1 MLPAVAR
8 LLRSSGHEV
17 YTPTLTGLGERSN
30 LLSPDID
37 LDLHIRDVV
46 AVLHY
51 EDLRDV
57 ILVGHSYGGMVIT
70 GAADRAADRIG
81 RVVYLDAANP
91 ENGQSLVDVAGP
103 IIESTRPL
111 GAVVDGVE
119 LVLLPSPEAGLF
131 YGVTDPDDVAW
142 MADRLTGH
150 PWKCFEQP
158 LRLTNQSAFA
168 ALPQYHI
175 VCTSTLATRD
185 PELMEKAR
193 ADGRLWEIDTGHDL
207 MITEPEAVT
216 EALLQIAARV
226 MSSHPAPPAG
236 IDPLDLVDPERL
248 RAPRLSARGVDAA
261 AGRGAGRVLRAAR
274 ATNRSGRSPSTP
286 TSSRSRAAGAL
297 LERARPHRSGRIGAR
312 RASPRRW
319 SSCSIR
325 RGTARLRRVGDAPL
339 HAPRDPVA
347 TGRDRPHRG
356 RGARRAR
363 RVPTAPRSS
372 TSSSASPR
380 RSRSR

>member
-1 MLPAVAR
+1 MATYVLVHGGGHGGWCYQRVAR

-17 YTPTLTGLGERSN
+17 YTPTLSGLGERSN
-30 LLSPDID
+30 LLSPVID

-158 LRLTNQSAFA
+158 LRLTDEVAFA

-207 MITEPEAVT
+207 MITEPAAVT
-216 EALLQIAARV
+216 EALLQIAA
-226 MSSHPAPPAG
+226 A
-236 IDPLDLVDPERL
+236 
-248 RAPRLSARGVDAA
+248 
-261 AGRGAGRVLRAAR
+261 
-274 ATNRSGRSPSTP
+274 
-286 TSSRSRAAGAL
+286 
-297 LERARPHRSGRIGAR
+297 
-312 RASPRRW
+312 
-319 SSCSIR
+319 
-325 RGTARLRRVGDAPL
+325 
-339 HAPRDPVA
+339 
-347 TGRDRPHRG
+347 
-356 RGARRAR
+356 
-363 RVPTAPRSS
+363 
-372 TSSSASPR
+372 
-380 RSRSR
+380 

>member
-1 MLPAVAR
+1 MATYVLVHGGGHGGWCYQRVAR

-17 YTPTLTGLGERSN
+17 YTPTLSGLGERSN

-37 LDLHIRDVV
+37 LDLHVRDVV

-51 EDLRDV
+51 EDLDDV

-91 ENGQSLVDVAGP
+91 QNGQSLVDVAGP

-111 GAVVDGVE
+111 GAAVDGVE

-158 LRLTNQSAFA
+158 LRLTDEVAFA

-207 MITEPEAVT
+207 MITEPAAVT
-216 EALLQIAARV
+216 EALLQIAA
-226 MSSHPAPPAG
+226 A
-236 IDPLDLVDPERL
+236 
-248 RAPRLSARGVDAA
+248 
-261 AGRGAGRVLRAAR
+261 
-274 ATNRSGRSPSTP
+274 
-286 TSSRSRAAGAL
+286 
-297 LERARPHRSGRIGAR
+297 
-312 RASPRRW
+312 
-319 SSCSIR
+319 
-325 RGTARLRRVGDAPL
+325 
-339 HAPRDPVA
+339 
-347 TGRDRPHRG
+347 
-356 RGARRAR
+356 
-363 RVPTAPRSS
+363 
-372 TSSSASPR
+372 
-380 RSRSR
+380 

>member
-1 MLPAVAR
+1 MATYVLVHGGGHGGWCYQRVAR

-17 YTPTLTGLGERSN
+17 YTPTLSGLGERSN

-37 LDLHIRDVV
+37 LDLHVRDVV

-51 EDLRDV
+51 EDLHDV

-207 MITEPEAVT
+207 MITEPAAVT
-216 EALLQIAARV
+216 EALLQIAA
-226 MSSHPAPPAG
+226 A
-236 IDPLDLVDPERL
+236 
-248 RAPRLSARGVDAA
+248 
-261 AGRGAGRVLRAAR
+261 
-274 ATNRSGRSPSTP
+274 
-286 TSSRSRAAGAL
+286 
-297 LERARPHRSGRIGAR
+297 
-312 RASPRRW
+312 
-319 SSCSIR
+319 
-325 RGTARLRRVGDAPL
+325 
-339 HAPRDPVA
+339 
-347 TGRDRPHRG
+347 
-356 RGARRAR
+356 
-363 RVPTAPRSS
+363 
-372 TSSSASPR
+372 
-380 RSRSR
+380 